1 VLSHAYW
8 QRRFAEDPGVL
19 GQPLIVNG
27 QTMTIVGVAPRGFD
41 GTTLGLK
48 PEVFAPITM
57 RGFSQPFKGFDNRRS
72 YWAYLFAR
80 LKPGVSIE
88 QARTALAT
96 PYHQIIN
103 DVEAPLQ
110 KGMSEQTLAR
120 FKAKPILVDSGSRGQ
135 SSVSREAKAPL
146 SLLLGVTAFVLII
159 ACANIANLLLARGA
173 ARASEMAVRLSIG
186 AGHGPVH
193 HFHAWW

>member
-1 VLSHAYW
+1 
-8 QRRFAEDPGVL
+8 
-19 GQPLIVNG
+19 
-27 QTMTIVGVAPRGFD
+27 
-41 GTTLGLK
+41 
-48 PEVFAPITM
+48 M

-88 QARTALAT
+88 QARVALAT
-96 PYHQIIN
+96 PYHAIVN

-110 KGMSEQTLAR
+110 KGMSPQTLAR
-120 FKAKPILVDSGSRGQ
+120 FNAKPILLDPGARGQ

-186 AGHGPVH
+186 AGRGQLVRQLLGESLLLALLGGVGGLLVAQWTLNLMAALLPRQATDTVTLTVDP
-193 HFHAWW
+193 